1 LASAYLVFL
10 DAPSIKKIQ
19 EIGPI
24 SAGSSPQNHKGILL
38 TLLLSP
44 ANGGEGGVRGKD
56 KKANSYTIEP
66 FAKVSEKHIEKAFP
80 EELESVS
87 CWVFDLSSFGS
98 HLKDGFL
105 SAGHI
110 DLPLSTFF
118 FAV

>member
-1 LASAYLVFL
+1 MTFYEIIMFDNLIIFL
-10 DAPSIKKIQ
+10 IF
-19 EIGPI
+19 
-24 SAGSSPQNHKGILL
+24 
-38 TLLLSP
+38 
-44 ANGGEGGVRGKD
+44 
-56 KKANSYTIEP
+56 EP
-66 FAKVSEKHIEKAFP
+66 LAKVSEKHIEKYFP
-80 EELESVS
+80 EELESIS

>member
-1 LASAYLVFL
+1 MMACHNINKLRINSDLLPGPPYTPLQNITHSELFGYLFEL
-10 DAPSIKKIQ
+10 YRFSL
-19 EIGPI
+19 I
-24 SAGSSPQNHKGILL
+24 S
-38 TLLLSP
+38 
-44 ANGGEGGVRGKD
+44 
-56 KKANSYTIEP
+56 EP
-66 FAKVSEKHIEKAFP
+66 LAKVSEKHIEKVFP
-80 EELESVS
+80 EELESIS